1 MKRKTLPTALYV
13 CSVFLSGAVVGGFA
27 HRLYTMNPVLAS
39 PASPKPEDY
48 RRKYLDEIGKRLS
61 LSAEQLKQVN
71 AILDSTKARYN
82 EVRVKWDKD
91 AKEKAKPE
99 LKAIHEDQVHKIKEI
114 LSETQQAE
122 YDQFR
127 SDRERR
133 RQQNSKPATSGN

>member
-1 MKRKTLPTALYV
+1 
-13 CSVFLSGAVVGGFA
+13 
-27 HRLYTMNPVLAS
+27 MNSVLAS

-99 LKAIHEDQVHKIKEI
+99 LKAIHEDQVHKIKEV
-114 LSETQQAE
+114 LSATQQAE

-127 SDRERR
+127 MDREKR